1 MTFPTT
7 YARSEKSAPSQVRA
21 LILAESEQNAQ
32 FIALDLQRM
41 GCEIFYH
48 YAGSTSDL
56 VAALAAETW
65 DVILATH
72 TPACFSALAALNFIQ
87 ENRYDVPLIVIS
99 EGLTEKRALAV
110 MQAGAH
116 DYVDRGDLVR
126 LVVAVRREA
135 TVANMRREWQQRQEH
150 LELLNQIT
158 FVAASILDEEK
169 MLYITTNLLRKL
181 IQADGIFFTL
191 WDEECKQFIPVAAHE
206 GMHHPYRSAHI
217 DHQDATLVSTVLQTR
232 RSLLISDTRNS
243 PYVSKQ
249 LQQLLGARSLLVLP
263 LIAGEQKLGAAIVA
277 FAHSHLCRPEEVAR
291 AEQAIGQIALAVA
304 RMRLLETERRQR
316 ELAETLREVASAL
329 ASTLEPEQ
337 VLTLILQQLRRVV
350 TYDSASIFLLNGEV
364 LESVAYRSLH
374 EKVRRAMTLSV
385 NELVHVRQILQLRQ
399 PISIV
404 DTAVDSRWRPA
415 AETELI
421 RCWLGVPMLVQDRLI
436 GILNL
441 NHTVPNFYTPADV
454 QVATTFAGQAAI
466 AIENA
471 HLYAQQQNYAAELE
485 QRVQARTQALAR
497 ANARLQE
504 LDWLKSKFV
513 ADVTHELRTP
523 VTNLKLYLDLMEHAP
538 AQKQPHYLQVLQRQ
552 ADRLA
557 VLITDILSLSR
568 LEQQKVTFA
577 PLDFNR
583 LVNEVVQQHMA
594 NASTAGLELRC
605 HTAANLPPV
614 WGHETQLAQVVT
626 NLVSNAINYTPKG
639 VVQVSTAWDDA
650 LGMVQL
656 TVRDTGMG
664 IPEAERPFLFD
675 RFYRGE
681 QTGQLSIPGTG
692 LGLAIVQEIVALH
705 QGKIGLE
712 SRVGVGSTF
721 RVWLPAVP
729 DTVAQEPGA
738 INGSE

>member
-1 MTFPTT
+1 MK
-7 YARSEKSAPSQVRA
+7 YARLEKPVPSQVRV
-21 LILAESEQNAQ
+21 LVLAEDEQDAQ
-32 FIALDLQRM
+32 FIVLALQQA
-41 GCEIFYH
+41 GCEIFHH
-48 YAGSTSDL
+48 YAGNMADL
-56 VAALAAETW
+56 AVALTTETW

-72 TPACFSALAALNFIQ
+72 TPPQLSALTALNFIQ
-87 ENRYDVPLIVIS
+87 ENQYDIPLIVIS
-99 EGLTEKRALAV
+99 EGLTEKGALAV

-116 DYVDRGDLVR
+116 DYIDRGDLVR
-126 LVVAVRREA
+126 LAVAVRREA
-135 TVANMRREWQQRQEH
+135 AAAGVRREWQQRQKH

-169 MLYITTNLLRKL
+169 MLCAAANLLRKL
-181 IQADGIFFTL
+181 LQADGIYFTL
-191 WDEECKQFIPVAAHE
+191 WDEGRKKLIPVAAHE
-206 GMHHPYRSAHI
+206 GMHHLYRSAHT
-217 DHQDATLVSTVLQTR
+217 DHQDATLASTVLQTR
-232 RSLLISDTRNS
+232 QFLLISDTRNS

-277 FAHSHLCRPEEVAR
+277 FAQSHLCRPEEVAR

-329 ASTLEPEQ
+329 ASTLEREQ

-350 TYDSASIFLLNGEV
+350 VYDSASIFLLNGEV

-374 EKVRRAMTLSV
+374 EKVRQAMTLSV
-385 NELVHVRQILQLRQ
+385 NDLVHVRQILQLRQ
-399 PISIV
+399 PISIA
-404 DTAVDSRWRPA
+404 DTAVDSRWRSVT
-415 AETELI
+415 ETELI
-421 RCWLGVPMLVQDRLI
+421 RCWLGVPMLTQDRLI

-441 NHTVPNFYTPADV
+441 NHTMPNFYTPADV

-471 HLYAQQQNYAAELE
+471 RLYAQQQAYAAELE

-504 LDWLKSKFV
+504 LDRLKSKFV

-538 AQKQPHYLQVLQRQ
+538 AQKQAHYLRVLRHQ

-568 LEQQKVTFA
+568 LEQQKTAVTFA
-577 PLDFNR
+577 PLDFNC
-583 LVNEVVQQHMA
+583 LVTEVVQQHMA
-594 NASTAGLELRC
+594 SASAAGLELRC

-614 WGHETQLAQVVT
+614 WGHQTQLAQVVT
-626 NLVSNAINYTPKG
+626 NLVSNAINYTPVG
-639 VVQVSTAWDDA
+639 MVQVSTAWDDA

-656 TVRDTGMG
+656 TVQDTGMG

-712 SRVGVGSTF
+712 SQVGEGSTF
-721 RVWLPAVP
+721 LVWLPAAP
-729 DTVAQEPGA
+729 DAAEQE
-738 INGSE
+738 S